1 MPEKMTLYYMKRTG
15 KVKGYCTG
23 EQTMAFYGD
32 DEEDYSEIMDFIHI
46 KYDPFIIENREY
58 YRVEKGE
65 LIFIKEVNS

>member
-32 DEEDYSEIMDFIHI
+32 DEEDYSEIMNFIHVP
-46 KYDPFIIENREY
+46 YDSFIIENREY
-58 YRVEKGE
+58 YKVENGE
-65 LIFIKEVNS
+65 LIFMKEVNS